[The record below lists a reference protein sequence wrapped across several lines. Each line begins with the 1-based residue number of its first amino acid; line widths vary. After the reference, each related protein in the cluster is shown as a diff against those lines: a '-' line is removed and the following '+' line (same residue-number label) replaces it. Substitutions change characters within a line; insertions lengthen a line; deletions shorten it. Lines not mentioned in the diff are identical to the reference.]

1 MGKAKEFRKYLH
13 LSSIGIEMGVA
24 TMIGLV
30 IGWSIDKYVFKEQ
43 YKPLFTL
50 IFLFFG
56 FAAGIKNLIILI
68 KKSADKNGNNG
79 QQ

>member
-1 MGKAKEFRKYLH
+1 MGKADSFRKYLH

-24 TMIGLV
+24 TVIGLGM
-30 IGWSIDKYVFKEQ
+30 GWAIDKYIFSDK

-56 FAAGIKNLIILI
+56 FVAGVKNLVALI
-68 KKSADKNGNNG
+68 RKETNKDENARK
-79 QQ
+79 

>member
-1 MGKAKEFRKYLH
+1 MGKAREFRKYLH

-24 TMIGLV
+24 TMIGLAM
-30 IGWSIDKYVFKEQ
+30 GWGIDKYIFKEK

-56 FAAGIKNLIILI
+56 FAAGIKNLLLLI
-68 KKSADKNGNNG
+68 KRSSEKNGNNE
-79 QQ
+79 Q